1 MIDPIAFS
9 IGSFSIRWY
18 GIAYVVG
25 FILGAVVIY
34 KVAKFKNIKIDI
46 DELTSIMLWLIFGI
60 LIGGRL
66 GYCLFYGNGYYFSH
80 IQEIFAISNGGMSFH
95 GAVIGALIF
104 GFFACKSAKI
114 SYLQLADLV
123 CTAAPLGIFFGRVA
137 NFINGE
143 LWGAPT
149 SLPIGVIFDGA
160 AGSIP
165 RHPSQLYE
173 AFLEGLVLFVI
184 MITLAK
190 RTKNYGDGFLCGSFF
205 FFYGIFRF
213 VVEFVRVPDVQI
225 GYLFGGWLTLG
236 MVLSVP
242 LIILGILLMIK
253 GRPKSKNLS

>member
-34 KVAKFKNIKIDI
+34 KVAKFKNIKLGI

-104 GFFACKSAKI
+104 GIFACKSSKI
-114 SYLQLADLV
+114 RYLQLADLV
-123 CTAAPLGIFFGRVA
+123 CTAAPLGIFFGRIA

-149 SLPIGVIFDGA
+149 SLPIGVIFDGS

-173 AFLEGLVLFVI
+173 ALLEGLFLFVI
-184 MITLAK
+184 MITLVK

-205 FFYGIFRF
+205 LFYGIFRF
-213 VVEFVRVPDVQI
+213 LVEFVRVPDVQI
-225 GYLFGGWLTLG
+225 GYIFGGWLTLG
-236 MVLSVP
+236 MVLSIP
-242 LIILGILLMIK
+242 LVILGCFFMIK
-253 GRPKSKNLS
+253 GRSKSKNLS